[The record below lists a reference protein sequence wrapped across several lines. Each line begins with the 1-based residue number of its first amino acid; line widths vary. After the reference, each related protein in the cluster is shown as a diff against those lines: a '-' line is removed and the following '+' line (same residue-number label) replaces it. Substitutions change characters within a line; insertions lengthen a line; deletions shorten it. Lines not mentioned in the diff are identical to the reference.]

1 MPPRRKRKNKD
12 LDDFVIDSDNEEEL
26 LLQLDNILQQSRS
39 KKTKHQQLV
48 DKYTVTVEMINKLK
62 ASDEVKMWFYEH
74 IMILSY
80 MPVYFEERYNLR
92 MRIYNKYQ
100 EALKAEIYHDDIK
113 KLEGENRTN
122 KNWLE
127 KIIKSNHS
135 DHIKM
140 MCYKKYKTLCDT
152 QHADYEKL
160 KITEWLDCVLNI
172 PTEVKN
178 INENYSSQLVKIKNN
193 LDKNLYGLKKVK
205 ENVLEIYCSM
215 LNNSKYKNKFIGLVG
230 PPGVGK
236 TAISSIIAK
245 SLNLP
250 FKHISLGGIKDAS
263 VLIGHSST
271 YVGSKPGL
279 LVNTLNEM
287 KYLNGVILLDEIDKV
302 GSDFNDKKSIS
313 SVLIHL
319 LDKSQNKSFQDSFMP
334 EVPIDMSNV
343 LFIVSM
349 NDVNKIDKILKDRLN
364 LIYLDGYN
372 EVEKSRIVLDY
383 IIPKTMK
390 DINLTNEEVSFDR
403 NAVFYLVKK
412 FSNKEKGV
420 RELERQ
426 VAKILER
433 INLLKYVHQIE
444 DQEKIPKMSYS
455 IKNFKLPIEVTM
467 DVVKQ
472 LLE

>member
-1 MPPRRKRKNKD
+1 
-12 LDDFVIDSDNEEEL
+12 
-26 LLQLDNILQQSRS
+26 
-39 KKTKHQQLV
+39 
-48 DKYTVTVEMINKLK
+48 
-62 ASDEVKMWFYEH
+62 
-74 IMILSY
+74 
-80 MPVYFEERYNLR
+80 
-92 MRIYNKYQ
+92 
-100 EALKAEIYHDDIK
+100 
-113 KLEGENRTN
+113 
-122 KNWLE
+122 
-127 KIIKSNHS
+127 
-135 DHIKM
+135 
-140 MCYKKYKTLCDT
+140 
-152 QHADYEKL
+152 
-160 KITEWLDCVLNI
+160 
-172 PTEVKN
+172 
-178 INENYSSQLVKIKNN
+178 
-193 LDKNLYGLKKVK
+193 
-205 ENVLEIYCSM
+205 M

-364 LIYLDGYN
+364 S
-372 EVEKSRIVLDY
+372 ET
-383 IIPKTMK
+383 P
-390 DINLTNEEVSFDR
+390 
-403 NAVFYLVKK
+403 
-412 FSNKEKGV
+412 
-420 RELERQ
+420 
-426 VAKILER
+426 
-433 INLLKYVHQIE
+433 
-444 DQEKIPKMSYS
+444 
-455 IKNFKLPIEVTM
+455 
-467 DVVKQ
+467 
-472 LLE
+472 